1 LGIPETGYNFI
12 ESRFLPVTSD
22 IATEDSPIATQ
33 RFAFLAFAFFTISLM
48 IWLLRWV
55 LQIGTSLPGNF
66 LLIPLLLCI
75 GSILAC
81 LWLAAR
87 P

>member
-1 LGIPETGYNFI
+1 M
-12 ESRFLPVTSD
+12 PVTLV
-22 IATEDSPIATQ
+22 IATEDAPIATQ
-33 RFAFLAFAFFTISLM
+33 RFAFLAFAFFTIALI

-66 LLIPLLLCI
+66 LLIPVLLCV
-75 GSILAC
+75 GSLLTC
-81 LWLAAR
+81 LVLAAR